1 MWQNRPLNQNN
12 IESWPLTEII
22 GRATVWDIAQ
32 DERGFLW
39 IATSEGVVRFDGR
52 NSIVFD
58 LGNSPSF
65 DNNEFIQIEVET
77 DGTVWV
83 AGKSGLFFLK
93 DEDFVQWTND
103 QVSFSFVKKLIS
115 DPDGG
120 VLVLADDKVFFVIK
134 EQVIT
139 APYQLTDVL
148 QIKQGFNGRIW
159 VVLKDNSVKYI
170 EEDQLHDF
178 NNLRRKIDSP
188 ILTIAD
194 DAQGSVYLSLRNGK
208 VIFFDGEEIKE
219 ILSPERDQRVGLV
232 RDLFPDSHGFIWV
245 SSFTGVYRINEN
257 QVERLS
263 VQDGLSE
270 DGVRTVFEDSNG
282 DMWIGAFRGLY
293 LIHRS
298 PIGRIRYRE
307 NDQYL
312 PIETKSIIQDSRSY
326 VWVGTDR
333 HGLFR
338 LENNQLSIPKGAA
351 VLPDNIYTIFE
362 DRNGDLLLGGETGL
376 FHVSVNGNDLS
387 LKEKIFTQDT
397 RFVFA
402 TKEGVVWLS
411 TRQRGSIAK
420 TYLYNNG
427 QLERHDFFDGKEIRW
442 IFEFEDGDLII
453 GTSMGLF
460 RQVDGRIV
468 EIGSDLGLS
477 NETFS
482 NFWPDE
488 KNLWAVSEGKHLVRF
503 KQNSDTV
510 SIHNIRTGFTIKGPS
525 SIMIDDDDGV
535 WLTNFEGLHRVPLE
549 ELQRNVIF
557 QDSLKNVEDYKAS
570 VTVWP
575 PGFPANWKTNEG
587 KIYYTSPDGVVYVD
601 PDYRAG
607 RVMNYHLES
616 VDVDGENYKVSP
628 DLSLSAA
635 NKKLVFHFST
645 IDFIDHGSLT
655 FEYKMEGFDS
665 KWYRA
670 GQGREITYTNL
681 PPGDYNFR
689 LREVSTDGTYED
701 WEQSIYITKAQH
713 WYKTNVALVSY
724 VFLIII
730 SASSFNKLK
739 NRNIRMQNSRLQTL
753 VKSRTARLQEVLSH
767 LEQKVE
773 ERTSD
778 LKSANDQLN
787 LAMEAGKHAAFIW
800 YYDQHNIPKGDY
812 SDRYYS
818 LLGYEVQEFQPTF
831 ETWKERVH
839 PDDKE
844 AAFSRINEVLES
856 LKTEQPIESFEMT
869 YRVRKKSGEYIWVES
884 HAKIHENVD
893 GTGQQALIGLLTDI
907 NERQLA
913 EIEQKNA
920 QERFEKIFEAG
931 TNGMLLVS
939 GTGEVVMHNQRASEI
954 FGYWGEEWKS
964 LRIEDLV
971 PSEYRKSHSKHR
983 QHYLENSE
991 PRIMRAEADFNA
1003 LTKNGTKIQVQIG
1016 LNPISIRDEKFTMA
1030 VIIDMTERI
1039 RMENALIESKD
1050 QLKKERDKYVGIFQN
1065 INDGLFIVDVLEDG
1079 NFKYQEFNKTHEKLT
1094 GMTNYVVSGKA
1105 VERVFPDLAKYLNW
1119 RYASCRDSMEVVT
1132 FHEQLEF
1139 KTGKKDFQTSLVPL
1153 IRNGKVVSIVGITRD
1168 ITDILSSERIIRSKE
1183 EKLRYALEA
1192 SQDAFIDW
1200 NLTDSKIEF
1209 SQALYRMLGYE
1220 PAELEQSIESLIEL
1234 VSPAD
1239 LGSTTPESLSN
1250 TVVQLTDDQ
1259 FTREFR
1265 MRKKDK
1271 SWLWVL
1277 LKGKIVERDAGRATR
1292 FVGAITDISWEKQRT
1307 KEKLEAVLIT
1317 EDNERSRISKEIH
1330 DGLQQLLTIS
1340 SLNFEF
1346 VKREK
1351 ELLSDKAGQRLEIG
1365 WDYLQKSIEDS
1376 RTLAHTLMPKAIED
1390 FGLVS
1395 ACKSLIMAVDGSC
1408 EGTDFRFQENLG
1420 DLRIPDKNVE
1430 VTLYRILQEA
1440 LNNIVKYAKATD
1452 VSVQLRNYSDVMLM
1466 TIEDNGIGFNVEK
1479 VKKNGKGF
1487 GLKSMQNRIDA
1498 IYGHLEIDSQPGHGT
1513 SVVIEISQKHI
1524 NS

>member
-1 MWQNRPLNQNN
+1 M
-12 IESWPLTEII
+12 

-32 DERGFLW
+32 DQRGFLW
-39 IATSEGVVRFDGR
+39 MATSEGIVRFDGR
-52 NSIVFD
+52 EAVVFD
-58 LGNSPSF
+58 LGNTPSF
-65 DNNEFIQIEVET
+65 DSNEFTQIEVET
-77 DGTVWV
+77 DGTIWA
-83 AGKSGLFFLK
+83 AGRSGLFFLNN
-93 DEDFVQWTND
+93 ESFVQWTSEH
-103 QVSFSFVKKLIS
+103 VVFSSIKKIIT

-120 VLVLADDKVFFVIK
+120 ILLLADKKVYFVIN
-134 EQVIT
+134 EQVIA
-139 APYQLTDVL
+139 APYQLTNVL
-148 QIKQGFNGRIW
+148 QIKLGFDGRIW
-159 VVLKDNSVKYI
+159 VVLQDNSVKYI
-170 EEDQLHDF
+170 HDDQLHDF
-178 NNLRRKIDSP
+178 DNLRNRIDSP
-188 ILTIAD
+188 ILTVVD
-194 DAQGSVYLSLRNGK
+194 DAEGNVYLSLRNGQVVSYRDDK
-208 VIFFDGEEIKE
+208 FSVLFSSET
-219 ILSPERDQRVGLV
+219 DQRVGLV
-232 RDLFPDSHGFIWV
+232 RDLFPDSHGFVWM
-245 SSFTGVYRINEN
+245 SSVTGAYRLSDKG
-257 QVERLS
+257 VERLS

-270 DGVRTVFEDSNG
+270 DGIRTVFEDVNG
-282 DMWIGAFRGLY
+282 DIWIGAFRGLY

-298 PIGRIRYRE
+298 PVGRIRYSQDDR
-307 NDQYL
+307 YL
-312 PIETKSIIQDSRSY
+312 PIETKSIIQDSRGY

-338 LENNQLSIPKGAA
+338 LENSQLSMPKGAA
-351 VLPDNIYTIFE
+351 TLPANIYTIFE
-362 DRNGDLLLGGETGL
+362 DRDGDLLLGGESGL
-376 FHVSVNGNDLS
+376 FKVEVNGNEVR
-387 LKEKIFTQDT
+387 LKEKISTEDT

-402 TKEGVVWLS
+402 TKEGVVWVN
-411 TRQRGSIAK
+411 TRKRGSTAK
-420 TYLYNNG
+420 TYLYSNG
-427 QLERHDFFDGKEIRW
+427 RLEQNEFFDGKVIRW
-442 IFEFEDGDLII
+442 IFEFEDGDLAI
-453 GTSMGLF
+453 GTNMGLF
-460 RQVDGRIV
+460 RQVNGQIT
-468 EIGSDLGLS
+468 EIGVDLGLS

-482 NFWPDE
+482 NFWPGE
-488 KNLWAVSEGKHLVRF
+488 NNLWTVSEGKHLVSF
-503 KQNSDTV
+503 KRNSDTV
-510 SIHNIRTGFTIKGPS
+510 SVHNVRNGFTIKGPT
-525 SIMIDDDDGV
+525 SIIIDNDNGV
-535 WLTNFEGLHRVPLE
+535 WFTNFGGLHRVSSE

-557 QDSLKNVEDYKAS
+557 QDSLKNIEDYRAN

-575 PGFPANWKTNEG
+575 PGFPANWKTTEG
-587 KIYYTSPDGVVYVD
+587 KIYYTSPDGIVYVE
-601 PDYRAG
+601 PDFRAT
-607 RVMNYHLES
+607 RAMNYHLES
-616 VDVDGENYKVSP
+616 VDIDGEKYKLDS
-628 DLSLSAA
+628 DLNLKAA
-635 NKKLVFHFST
+635 NKKLVFYFST
-645 IDFIDHGSLT
+645 IDFINHGNIL

-665 KWYRA
+665 EWYRV
-670 GQGREITYTNL
+670 GQSREITYTNL
-681 PPGDYNFR
+681 PAGDYNFR
-689 LREVSTDGTYED
+689 LREVSSDGTYED
-701 WEQSIYITKAQH
+701 WNQSIYISKAQH
-713 WYKTNVALVSY
+713 WYKTNFALVSY
-724 VFLIII
+724 VIVILIA
-730 SASSFNKLK
+730 ASTFNKLK

-800 YYDQHNIPKGDY
+800 HYDQDHIPRGDY

-831 ETWKERVH
+831 NTWKERVH
-839 PDDKE
+839 PDDRE
-844 AAFSRINEVLES
+844 ATFAKVNEVLES

-913 EIEQKNA
+913 ELEQKSA

-939 GTGEVVMHNQRASEI
+939 KAGEIVMHNQRASEI
-954 FGYWGEEWKS
+954 FGYQADEWKS
-964 LRIEDLV
+964 LKIEDLV
-971 PSEYRKSHSKHR
+971 PSEYRKSHSRHR
-983 QHYLENSE
+983 HHYHENSE

-1003 LTKNGTKIQVQIG
+1003 LTKNGTRIQVQIG
-1016 LNPISIRDEKFTMA
+1016 LNPISIRDEKFTLA

-1050 QLKKERDKYVGIFQN
+1050 QLKKERDKYVGVFQN

-1079 NFKYQEFNKTHEKLT
+1079 SFKYQEFNKTHEMLT
-1094 GMTNYVVSGKA
+1094 GMSNYAVSGKP
-1105 VERVFPDLAKYLNW
+1105 VEKVFPDIARYLNW
-1119 RYASCRDSMEVVT
+1119 RYASCRDSMEVIT

-1153 IRNGKVVSIVGITRD
+1153 IRGNKVMSIIGITRD
-1168 ITDILSSERIIRSKE
+1168 ITEILSAERIIRSKE

-1192 SQDAFIDW
+1192 SQDAFVDW
-1200 NLTDSKIEF
+1200 NLTESTIEF

-1220 PAELEQSIESLIEL
+1220 GDELEQSLESLMSL
-1234 VSPAD
+1234 VSPVD
-1239 LGSTTPESLSN
+1239 LGNTTPESLSR
-1250 TVVQLTDDQ
+1250 TVVQLSDDQ

-1265 MRKKDK
+1265 MKKKDK

-1277 LKGKIVERDAGRATR
+1277 LKGKIVERDAGKATR

-1346 VKREK
+1346 IKREH
-1351 ELLSDKAGQRLEIG
+1351 EQLSKKAQERLEIG

-1376 RTLAHTLMPKAIED
+1376 RTLAHTLMPKAIVD

-1408 EGTDFRFQENLG
+1408 EDTDFRFQENLG
-1420 DLRIPDKNVE
+1420 EMRIPDKNVE

-1440 LNNIVKYAKATD
+1440 LNNIVKYAKATE
-1452 VSVQLRNYSDVMLM
+1452 VSVQLRNYSDVIMM
-1466 TIEDNGIGFNVEK
+1466 TIEDNGVGFNVEK
-1479 VKKNGKGF
+1479 VRRNGKGF

-1498 IYGHLEIDSQPGHGT
+1498 ISGHLEIDSQPGHGT